1 MHVCQTPTTDTTNVV
16 VMTMAPNVVVMTMEA
31 VPVECPPGSAAG
43 ERAVHA
49 EEAAGAMLKR
59 PLAIIT

>member
-49 EEAAGAMLKR
+49 EEAAGAMLKVH
-59 PLAIIT
+59 LAIIT